1 MIEWMERMI
10 DVCKSEIKGNQG
22 LNWKTFL
29 NIALFMVLS
38 ISVFSAC
45 SLITDPDDD
54 KKDKL
59 NVKFLNDSDSQYTIT
74 TIELQDMGVAGET
87 SEPSGTWGSNILNSG
102 ERIAP
107 GDSVYFNL
115 DIPQSHWS
123 AYRLGVDRG
132 DGTEVML
139 DEQPEYVPWTNP
151 SITHWGSDDRTVS
164 VHIRYDQYSGLIVIG
179 SWSDFA
185 GIED

>member
-1 MIEWMERMI
+1 MHKTELKFLANKR
-10 DVCKSEIKGNQG
+10 
-22 LNWKTFL
+22 LNLQKIL
-29 NIALFMVLS
+29 NVTLIALIAIFTL
-38 ISVFSAC
+38 SAC

-59 NVKFLNDSDSQYTIT
+59 QVKFLNDSDSQYTIT
-74 TIELQDMGVAGET
+74 TIELKDMGPAGET
-87 SEPSGTWGSNILNSG
+87 SEPSGTWGSNILDTG
-102 ERIAP
+102 QRIAP
-107 GDSVYFNL
+107 GDSVYFKL
-115 DIPQSHWS
+115 DIPQGDWS

-139 DEQPEYVPWTNP
+139 HEQPNYVPWTTP

-164 VHIRYDQYSGLIVIG
+164 VNIRFDQYSGLIEIG
-179 SWSDFA
+179 GWTDFA

>member
-22 LNWKTFL
+22 LNLKTFL

-107 GDSVYFNL
+107 SDSVYFNL

-139 DEQPEYVPWTNP
+139 HEQVNYESWTTP

-164 VHIRYDQYSGLIVIG
+164 VTLVYDQSTQLIQWSG
-179 SWSDFA
+179 WSDFA
-185 GIED
+185 GID